1 MAELRALLIG
11 VSGFAE
17 AAGQPLGD
25 LHFAAQAIEDLSGVL
40 RDSFGYSVTAL
51 TEPGLTTSQLGRA
64 VRDAIV
70 SASAADVLLLHL
82 LTHGVARA
90 SLLYALGCDGAVD
103 ETTEVGGWL
112 AGVQHVPDRP
122 LVLFS
127 LDMCHS
133 GTVTQLPWQAGDDG
147 GERRGWVI
155 AACEADRRAF
165 DGRFTRGLTTVLRE
179 LARGDI
185 EVGPDDDFVPLK
197 TVARAVR
204 SAVVTTAKS
213 TDSYQQFVVSSRLD
227 LADSPAA
234 PFFRIPA
241 APPGAS
247 TAEQGPSP
255 PEPALLSYPAD
266 SDFGAFVQNATGSAV
281 ISDLVGETIGCFSG
295 RQDELRIL
303 SRWFDRAADGPLAV
317 VTGSPGAG
325 KSALL
330 GLLVCAAHPA
340 LREPTTPIWREAAVA
355 PSPAGLLCAVDT
367 SERTLEAVAEVIG
380 RQLELTGEVTPDSLA
395 TALVERS
402 GPAPFL
408 VIDSL
413 DEANDAGE
421 VASWLIRLARL
432 RREDGS
438 AAARLLVGTRPY
450 DESAALQALARET
463 YGQLHDL
470 DAVFPRVLEDD
481 LYRYVTSLLRAIPD
495 YRQAYQVTGAF
506 AGKLAQTLTTGNRAG
521 RGWGEFL
528 VAGLFTRH
536 FVSVFRRA
544 DGPGAAERLARTAP
558 RHLSGVLELDFDR
571 HRDKPWLRP
580 VLSAVAYAR
589 GNGMPASVI
598 RRVAAALVPRGP
610 EPGVATAGAL
620 AAAPELSPAEVTT
633 ALRIARF
640 YLRRSV
646 DSEKLTVYRLFHDGL
661 GDRLRRPEDAQRV
674 HRAILSVTGPPGQR
688 VWSAA
693 EPYVLEHA
701 LDYAADPAE
710 LLDDPGFLVHA
721 RRDRYLARFSERAGL
736 LLGDVDP
743 ADSIMARRALMAR
756 AAIESGQPGVAHY
769 LAELPGEQPLA
780 WVPFW
785 VIGIPDG
792 LRSAAAVVP
801 AALDV
806 RGGLRVWSQGPDS
819 GRPDRHPD
827 VSAFAL
833 VRQDGQL
840 AIVAGDAH
848 GAVRVIQSGGN
859 IVALATH
866 DARVTALAAAEYD
879 QDLVVVSGSGDGTVL
894 VHSLPTGERRH
905 EPVSVRGSVSALA
918 VGGNPRDPVVA
929 CVTGPGALWTWR
941 IGPGQNPA
949 PYRWTLPSQVR
960 SVAVTTLHDQPVVL
974 VGAEDGVARSLD
986 CQAHTQL
993 KMLAGHGGPV
1003 LAVAVEIVA
1012 GVAVAVTG
1020 SPSGHVRHWNLLR
1033 GLENGPPV
1041 RVCSGPV
1048 AALALRATPGRL
1060 LCVAGGRGVSGTAL
1074 WDLNEGRRQHDYGRN
1089 GATSVALSVDRPVV
1103 ARRRGQ
1109 RQPSAVG
1116 ILTGADG
1123 SAVAI
1128 IGDHDGGAT
1137 AVEFDS
1143 GRVLTATVVPSGDP
1157 VTSIDG
1163 TDLAGIPTAV
1173 IGSEQA
1179 VRLWQPQVPGG
1190 VVARVG
1196 SGRPDIRSSPWRAM
1210 AIVDGKLAS
1219 VARSRTGTL
1228 TIDGDRIP
1236 GAEGI
1241 TALVV
1246 TQVDGRPVALTGDHA
1261 GLVRIWDLATRR
1273 KCDELNVGEPVFGL
1287 AATNEGRL
1295 AVGAGGRVYGF
1306 RRHGSGP
1313 GRYSPDPAGVSSQP
1327 ETQDTG

>member
-1 MAELRALLIG
+1 VAELRALLIG

-17 AAGQPLGD
+17 TEGESLGD
-25 LHFAAQAIEDLSGVL
+25 LHFAARAIEDLSGVL

-64 VRDAIV
+64 VREAIV

-90 SLLYALGCDGAVD
+90 SLLYALGCDGALD

-112 AGVQHVPDRP
+112 AGVQHAPNRP
-122 LVLFS
+122 RVLFS

-133 GTVTQLPWQAGDDG
+133 GTVTQLPWQAGDDS

-179 LARGDI
+179 LAQGDI
-185 EVGPDDDFVPLK
+185 EVGPDDDFVPLQ

-204 SAVVTTAKS
+204 SAVVTTAKR

-234 PFFRIPA
+234 PFFRTPLFPA
-241 APPGAS
+241 ATG
-247 TAEQGPSP
+247 EQGPP
-255 PEPALLSYPAD
+255 PPGPALLSDPAD
-266 SDFGAFVQNATGSAV
+266 IDFGAFIQNAAGSAV
-281 ISDLVGETIGCFSG
+281 ISDLTGETTGCFSG
-295 RQDELRIL
+295 REDQLRML
-303 SRWFDRAADGPLAV
+303 SRWFDRAEEGPLAV

-340 LREPTTPIWREAAVA
+340 LREPTAPIWRGSAVV
-355 PSPAGLLCAVDT
+355 PGPAGLLCAVDT
-367 SERTLEAVAEVIG
+367 SERTLEAVAETLG
-380 RQLELTGEVTPDSLA
+380 RQLELTGEVTSDSLA
-395 TALVERS
+395 TALAELS

-421 VASWLIRLARL
+421 VASWLIKLAQL

-438 AAARLLVGTRPY
+438 ATARLLVGTRPY
-450 DESAALQALARET
+450 EESAALQTLARES

-470 DAVFPRVLEDD
+470 DAVSPRVLEDD
-481 LYRYVTSLLRAIPD
+481 LHRYVTSLLRAIPD
-495 YRQAYQVTGAF
+495 YRQAHQVTGAF
-506 AGKLAQTLTTGNRAG
+506 AGKLAETLTGGNRAE

-544 DGPGAAERLARTAP
+544 DGPGAAERLAQTAP
-558 RHLSGVLELDFDR
+558 RHLSGVLDLDFDR

-598 RRVAAALVPRGP
+598 RRVAAALGSRGR
-610 EPGVATAGAL
+610 EPGAATAGAG
-620 AAAPELSPAEVTT
+620 PELSPAEVTA

-646 DSEKLTVYRLFHDGL
+646 DSEKITVYRLFHDGL
-661 GDRLRRPEDAQRV
+661 GDRLRRPEDVQRV
-674 HRAILSVTGPPGQR
+674 HRAILSVTGPVGQR

-710 LLDDPGFLVHA
+710 LVDDPGFLVYA
-721 RRDRYLARFSERAGL
+721 RRDRYLARLSERAGL
-736 LLGDVDP
+736 LLADVDL
-743 ADSIMARRALMAR
+743 ADSIVARRALMAR
-756 AAIESGQPGVAHY
+756 AAIECGQPDVAHY
-769 LAELPGEQPLA
+769 LAELAGEQPLP

-785 VIGIPDG
+785 VIGVPDG
-792 LRSAAAVVP
+792 LRTAVAVVP

-840 AIVAGDAH
+840 GMVVGDAH
-848 GAVRVIQSGGN
+848 GAVRVIRSGDN

-866 DARVTALAAAEYD
+866 DTRVTALAVADYD

-894 VHSLPTGERRH
+894 VHSLPTGERVH
-905 EPVSVRGSVSALA
+905 EPVTVHGPVSALA
-918 VGGNPRDPVVA
+918 VGGNLRNPVVA
-929 CVTGPGALWTWR
+929 CVTGPGDLWTWR
-941 IGPGQNPA
+941 IGPGQNPV
-949 PYRWTLPSQVR
+949 PYRWTLPSRVR
-960 SVAVTTLHDQPVVL
+960 SAAVTTLRDQPLVL
-974 VGAEDGVARSLD
+974 VGGEDGNARSLD
-986 CQAHTQL
+986 CQAHAQL
-993 KMLAGHGGPV
+993 KVLGGHGGPV

-1012 GVAVAVTG
+1012 GQAVAVTG
-1020 SPSGHVRHWNLLR
+1020 SPSGHVHTWNLLLGR
-1033 GLENGPPV
+1033 ENGIPV
-1041 RVCSGPV
+1041 KVCNGPV
-1048 AALALRATPGRL
+1048 AALALRATPARL
-1060 LCVAGGRGVSGTAL
+1060 LCVVGGRGVSGTAL
-1074 WDLNEGRRQHDYGRN
+1074 WDLDEGRRQHDYGRN
-1089 GATSVALSVDRPVV
+1089 GATSVALSVDRPAV

-1109 RQPSAVG
+1109 QRPSAVG
-1116 ILTGADG
+1116 ILTSADG

-1128 IGDHDGGAT
+1128 IGDHDGGVT
-1137 AVEFDS
+1137 GVEFDS
-1143 GRVLTATVVPSGDP
+1143 GRVLTAAVAPSGDP
-1157 VTSIDG
+1157 VTSIDV

-1173 IGSEQA
+1173 IVSEQA
-1179 VRLWQPQVPGG
+1179 IRLWQPQVPGA
-1190 VVARVG
+1190 VVVRVG
-1196 SGRPDIRSSPWRAM
+1196 SGTPEIRYPPWRAM
-1210 AIVDGKLAS
+1210 AMVDGKLVS
-1219 VARSRTGTL
+1219 VARSQAGTL
-1228 TIDGDRIP
+1228 TIDGDPIP

-1246 TQVDGRPVALTGDHA
+1246 THVEGCPVALTGDQA
-1261 GLVRIWDLATRR
+1261 GLVRSWDLASRQ
-1273 KCDELNVGEPVFGL
+1273 KCDELSVGEPVFGL
-1287 AATNEGRL
+1287 AASNEGRL

-1306 RRHGSGP
+1306 RRYGLIS
-1313 GRYSPDPAGVSSQP
+1313 RATSPQRR
-1327 ETQDTG
+1327 